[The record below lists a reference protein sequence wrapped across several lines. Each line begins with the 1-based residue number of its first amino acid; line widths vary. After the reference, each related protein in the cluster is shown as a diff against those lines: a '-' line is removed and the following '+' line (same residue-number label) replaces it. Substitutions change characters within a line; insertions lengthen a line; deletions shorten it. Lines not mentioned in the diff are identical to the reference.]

1 MEKLAILSLI
11 CSIPTLIFMLMAK
24 IKGKNIVLIW
34 LLFKFPSLISFVIMI
49 IMVLSYF
56 GFIKIQSGGGMADAM
71 VGVQVDPK

>member
-34 LLFKFPSLISFVIMI
+34 LLFKLPSLISFAIMI

-56 GFIKIQSGGGMADAM
+56 GFIK
-71 VGVQVDPK
+71 V

>member
-56 GFIKIQSGGGMADAM
+56 GFIKIQSGGGMVDAM

>member
-1 MEKLAILSLI
+1 
-11 CSIPTLIFMLMAK
+11 MAK

-56 GFIKIQSGGGMADAM
+56 GFIKI
-71 VGVQVDPK
+71 

>member
-34 LLFKFPSLISFVIMI
+34 LLFKFPSLISFVIMV

-56 GFIKIQSGGGMADAM
+56 GFIKI
-71 VGVQVDPK
+71 

>member
-1 MEKLAILSLI
+1 MEKLAILSVI

-56 GFIKIQSGGGMADAM
+56 GFIKI
-71 VGVQVDPK
+71 

>member
-56 GFIKIQSGGGMADAM
+56 GFIKI
-71 VGVQVDPK
+71 

>member
-49 IMVLSYF
+49 VMVLSYF
-56 GFIKIQSGGGMADAM
+56 GFIKI
-71 VGVQVDPK
+71 

>member
-1 MEKLAILSLI
+1 MEKLAILSVI
-11 CSIPTLIFMLMAK
+11 CSIPSLIFMLMAK

-56 GFIKIQSGGGMADAM
+56 GFIKI
-71 VGVQVDPK
+71 